1 MKSETESK
9 VPYLAV
15 GIAVGAVGSLIAAAL
30 ARKETREKVL
40 ERGSK
45 SLDYLKER
53 GQKLRETSKVA
64 IEKGRNFIG
73 CKCHESAQENPAGER
88 QANGEEKREVM
99 GE

>member
-1 MKSETESK
+1 MKSESERK
-9 VPYLAV
+9 IPYLAV
-15 GIAVGAVGSLIAAAL
+15 GIAVGAVGSLVAAVL
-30 ARKETREKVL
+30 ARKETREKVI

-73 CKCHESAQENPAGER
+73 SKCHDSVPEISESER
-88 QANGEEKREVM
+88 QAHEEEKREVM
-99 GE
+99 GG